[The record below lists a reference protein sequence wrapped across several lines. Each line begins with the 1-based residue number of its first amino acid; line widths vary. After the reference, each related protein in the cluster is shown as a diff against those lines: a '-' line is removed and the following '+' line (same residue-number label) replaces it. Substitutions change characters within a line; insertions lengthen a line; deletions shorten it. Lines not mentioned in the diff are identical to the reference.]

1 MSALVIDRNVRLN
14 FKSGGGTPTFLVAS
28 SGRTT
33 GSITWTQNSPSRT
46 RVFAANGVVQ
56 DDVKTAE
63 AEFYGTITVQLL
75 VNGGDM
81 SNNTGV
87 ELHHIVTALQKQD
100 LSLIPGTSWTAP
112 FSYPQGGG
120 CDANVDMDIDITYC
134 SGGTEVTKTLSFG
147 AVTVTDSSTFS
158 IGEAQTTYNVTFQM
172 LEDVD
177 LTAWA

>member
-1 MSALVIDRNVRLN
+1 MGALVIDKNVRLN
-14 FKSGGGTPTFLVAS
+14 FKSGGGTPTFLVGAS
-28 SGRTT
+28 ARTT
-33 GSITWTQNSPSRT
+33 GSITWTQNSASRT

-63 AEFYGTITVQLL
+63 PEFYGSITVQLL

-81 SNNTGV
+81 ANTSGV

-100 LSLIPGTSWTAP
+100 LSLIPGTAWTAP

-120 CDANVDMDIDITYC
+120 CDVNVDLDLDITYC
-134 SGGTEVTKTLSFG
+134 AAGSETTKTLSFG
-147 AVTVTDSSTFS
+147 AVTVTDASTFS
-158 IGEAQTTYNVTFQM
+158 IGESQTTYNATFQM